1 MARLE
6 IALVAQGE
14 FLYSAS
20 KYWVYLITLTS
31 KGKID
36 LVDKLEI

>member
-20 KYWVYLITLTS
+20 KYWVYLI
-31 KGKID
+31 KID
-36 LVDKLEI
+36 LADKLEI